1 VNGHNGRGELAQLE
15 HDQLE
20 LARGGDENAFGDL
33 IDGYRTELHA
43 HCYRMLGSVHD
54 AEDALQ
60 DALLRAWRGL
70 PGFQGRSSLRA
81 WLYAIATN
89 TALDLARRRARRDL
103 PAGFGPALGPGEA
116 MRDAVGDP
124 VWLEPYPD
132 RMLDDRAT
140 PPPEVSPEARYEQRE
155 SLELAFVVAL
165 QYLPPAQRAVL
176 ILRDVVGFS
185 ARETAGLLATSV
197 PAVTSALQR
206 ARAGVQDR
214 LPARSQQAA
223 LRSLGDERIR
233 ALAARYADAI
243 ERADT
248 DLLVSMLTS
257 DATWSMAPTPSWYQ
271 GLEAIRRFL
280 VDTVSTVRWQH
291 RTGSANGQLAVG
303 CYIFDAERGRYVASV
318 LDVLTVDGDR
328 ISAVDAF
335 LTAQNAGVSYPFT
348 AASFG
353 RFGLPAEV

>member
-1 VNGHNGRGELAQLE
+1 VNGHNGRGKLAQLE

-20 LARGGDENAFGDL
+20 LARGGDESAFGDL

-89 TALDLARRRARRDL
+89 TALDLA
-103 PAGFGPALGPGEA
+103 EA
-116 MRDAVGDP
+116 MRDAVGEP

-185 ARETAGLLATSV
+185 ARETASLLATSV

-206 ARAGVQDR
+206 ARAGVRDR

-271 GLEAIRRFL
+271 GREAIRGFL
-280 VDTVSTVRWQH
+280 VDKVSAVRWQH
-291 RTGSANGQLAVG
+291 RTSSANGQLAVG
-303 CYIFDAERGRYVASV
+303 CYIFDAGRGRYVASV

-335 LTAQNAGVSYPFT
+335 LTAQNADVSYPFT